1 MDLEEQTLL
10 YYIKI
15 FSILFIFII
24 ILFIIYSYFLFN
36 KNILFTKDQFIIEKG
51 ENFEQVIKNNVKNL
65 SIIDINL
72 IKIFYRTNNIINKK
86 FIHYGEFN
94 NENINSLIKFLNLIS
109 EPGNVL
115 NKITIVEGWS
125 VKKLN
130 NEFLKYFKNPFHIP
144 FENIIADTYYFKK
157 YTTFDSFVKNIYKI
171 KEQYFNNYQN
181 SELLEKF
188 SQNEIMIIGSLI
200 EKEGFDTEDK
210 KIISSVILNRLNK
223 KMKLQI
229 DATVLYAITSG
240 NFDLERKLLYRDL
253 QIEHPYNTY
262 YISALPP
269 KPISYVGKKTLDLIF
284 ENYNSDFLFYFYNN
298 SLKRHIFSKTYDEHK
313 KKLSEYRSKK

>member
-1 MDLEEQTLL
+1 MEEQTLH

-15 FSILFIFII
+15 FSILFIFIF
-24 ILFIIYSYFLFN
+24 ILIVIYSYFLLN
-36 KNILFTKDQFIIEKG
+36 KNISFTKNQFIIKKG
-51 ENFEQVIKNNVKNL
+51 ENFEKVIINNVKNL
-65 SIIDINL
+65 SNIDINF
-72 IKIFYRTNNIINKK
+72 IKIYYRTNNIIKKK

-94 NENINSLIKFLNLIS
+94 NENVNSLNEFLNLIT

-125 VKKLN
+125 VNKLN
-130 NEFLKYFKNPFHIP
+130 NEFLKYFKNPIHIP

-157 YTTFDSFVKNIYKI
+157 YTNFDSFVKNLFKI
-171 KEQYFNNYQN
+171 KELYFNNYKN
-181 SELLEKF
+181 SELLEEYT
-188 SQNEIMIIGSLI
+188 QNEIMIIGSLI
-200 EKEGFDTEDK
+200 EKEGFDSEDK
-210 KIISSVILNRLNK
+210 KIISSVIFNRLNR

-229 DATVLYAITSG
+229 DATVLYAITNG
-240 NFDLERKLLYRDL
+240 NYDLERKLLHSDL
-253 QIEHPYNTY
+253 QIEHSYNTY

-284 ENYNSDFLFYFYNN
+284 ENYKSDFLFYFYNN

-313 KKLSEYRSKK
+313 KKLSEYRNKK